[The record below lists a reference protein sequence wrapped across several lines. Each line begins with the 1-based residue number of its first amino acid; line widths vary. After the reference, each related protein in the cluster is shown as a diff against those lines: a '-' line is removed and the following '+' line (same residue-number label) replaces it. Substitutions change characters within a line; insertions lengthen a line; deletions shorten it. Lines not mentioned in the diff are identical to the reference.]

1 PPPPPKKTAE
11 AVVPELYFTDL
22 VALREPTTFDG
33 VSHQPLLSAGEHAG
47 DLGLIDGIPFILDD
61 DGSYDHHLN
70 RFFRECPTMGARS
83 PNTIKAYALDI
94 LTFSRFLHEQRH
106 GKGIWKADRQDLI
119 AFHRARRLT
128 DHSARIS
135 ASSWNRSV
143 TAFEKFYGWAR
154 DEGLLTTT
162 PFGKRDWIK
171 ISRTPR
177 GPAQGQRY
185 SYREAGARHH
195 DMRYVG
201 LDRFYSFRDI
211 GLRGRQSDGRDN
223 PDWRGRHGERDAL
236 FAELLVCTGLRLEE
250 ATSLLPADLPR
261 HDDPAL
267 GADRSCPLK
276 LPAAICKGGKGREIR
291 VPRRLLRRIDQYVG
305 IERSQIVAR
314 WREHRRWDNIRQPIM
329 VQGWSRDFAL
339 VSDRNGQS
347 RRRRDGL
354 LPSERRRLLMV
365 DAAGLPLEPA
375 ALWLTDDGRPMRP
388 STWEAVFARAEA
400 RCRQNGLDIHITPHM
415 LRHVFAVHML
425 SLLIRAQLGWIGPDP
440 DQKSAAYRRVIGDPL
455 QKLQR
460 LLGHASIASTY
471 IYLDSLD
478 EARMLVDKAAGD
490 FADTLDDLEI
500 GAPA

>member
-1 PPPPPKKTAE
+1 MA
-11 AVVPELYFTDL
+11 ELYFTDL
-22 VALREPTTFDG
+22 AALREPATFDG
-33 VSHQPLLSAGEHAG
+33 MCYQPLLSASVPADTVGV
-47 DLGLIDGIPFILDD
+47 IDGMPFILGD

-83 PNTIKAYALDI
+83 PNTIRAYARDI
-94 LTFSRFLHEQRH
+94 LTFLRFLHERRQ
-106 GKGIWKADRQDLI
+106 GKDAWKADRQDII

-128 DHSARIS
+128 DHSGRIS
-135 ASSWNRSV
+135 AASWNRSV
-143 TAFEKFYGWAR
+143 TAFAKFYGWAR
-154 DEGLLTTT
+154 HEGLVVTT
-162 PFGKRDWIK
+162 PFGDRDWVK

-177 GPAQGQRY
+177 GPAQSQRY
-185 SYREAGARHH
+185 SYREAGARQH

-201 LDRFYSFRDI
+201 LDRFFSFRDI
-211 GLRGRQSDGRDN
+211 GLRGRQPDGRDN

-250 ATSLLPADLPR
+250 ATSLLPVDLPR

-267 GADRSCPLK
+267 GDDRSCPIR

-291 VPRRLLRRIDQYVG
+291 VPRRLLRRIDEYLE

-314 WREHRRWDNIRQPIM
+314 WREHRRWERIREPIM
-329 VQGWSRDFAL
+329 VRGWSRDFAF

-354 LPSERRRLLMV
+354 LPSERRRLLVV
-365 DAAGLPLEPA
+365 DSAGLSLEPA

-388 STWEAVFARAEA
+388 SSWEAVFARAEA
-400 RCRQNGLDIHITPHM
+400 RCRQNGLDIHLTPHM

-425 SLLIRAQLGWIGPDP
+425 SLLIRAQLGWIGSEP

-478 EARMLVDKAAGD
+478 EARMLVDQAAGD
-490 FADTLDDLEI
+490 FADALNDLDI
-500 GAPA
+500 GEPA